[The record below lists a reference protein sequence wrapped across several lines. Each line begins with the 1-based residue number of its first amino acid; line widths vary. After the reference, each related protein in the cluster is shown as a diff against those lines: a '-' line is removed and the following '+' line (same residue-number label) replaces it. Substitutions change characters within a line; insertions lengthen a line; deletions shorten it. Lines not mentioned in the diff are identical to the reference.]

1 MASDSTKTVPS
12 AFIPARVGG
21 DAIEMIVMALL
32 LAASIALFSF
42 MAPGFLS
49 SGNFSSMALQ
59 LPELAILS
67 LAMFVPII
75 SGGLNLSVTF
85 TANIAGL
92 TTAWLIKGVLVS
104 AGVAS
109 LPLAIAAGLAAGGFS
124 GLMIGV
130 IVAYVGAHPI
140 LVTLGA
146 MIFLRGLGEFL
157 TRGGAISGMPEAFL
171 TIGNGSVLGVPMPMV
186 IFLVAA
192 GVLAYIMQFTRAGFS
207 IHMIGSNLKATE
219 YSGINVKKVT
229 IILYTLSG
237 VLAGLAGMIM
247 LARFNSVRI
256 GHGESYLLITIL
268 ACFMAGA
275 NPFGGFGRVLPLVLG
290 LMSLQ
295 VIASGMNLMGA
306 SQHLATAVWG
316 AFLIAVMIVRAPFLK
331 KT

>member
-1 MASDSTKTVPS
+1 MASDSTKTAPS
-12 AFIPARVGG
+12 AISPKRIGG
-21 DAIEMIVMALL
+21 DAIELMVMALL

-49 SGNFSSMALQ
+49 TGNFSSMALQ

-92 TTAWLIKGVLVS
+92 TTAWLVKGALVN

-124 GLMIGV
+124 GFMIGV

-146 MIFLRGLGEFL
+146 MILLRGLGEFL
-157 TRGGAISGMPEAFL
+157 TRGGDISGMPEAFL
-171 TIGNGSVLGVPMPMV
+171 AIGNSAILGVPMPMV

-207 IHMIGSNLKATE
+207 IHMIGSNLKATK

-247 LARFNSVRI
+247 LARFNSVRV

-295 VIASGMNLMGA
+295 VIASGMNLLGA

>member
-1 MASDSTKTVPS
+1 MASDSTKTAPS
-12 AFIPARVGG
+12 AISPKRIGG
-21 DAIEMIVMALL
+21 DAIELMVMALL

-49 SGNFSSMALQ
+49 TGNFSSMALQ

-92 TTAWLIKGVLVS
+92 TTAWLVKGALVS

-124 GLMIGV
+124 GFMIGA

-157 TRGGAISGMPEAFL
+157 TRGGDISGMPEAFL
-171 TIGNGSVLGVPMPMV
+171 AIGNKAILGVPMPMV

-247 LARFNSVRI
+247 LARFNSVRV

>member
-1 MASDSTKTVPS
+1 MASDSTKTGSS
-12 AFIPARVGG
+12 AFSPKQLGG
-21 DAIEMIVMALL
+21 DAIELMVMALL

-49 SGNFSSMALQ
+49 TGNFSSMALQ

-92 TTAWLIKGVLVS
+92 TTAWLVKGALVS
-104 AGVAS
+104 AGIAS
-109 LPLAIAAGLAAGGFS
+109 LPLAIAAGLAAGGLS
-124 GLMIGV
+124 GFMIGV

-157 TRGGAISGMPEAFL
+157 TRGGDISGMPEAFL
-171 TIGNGSVLGVPMPMV
+171 AIGNSAFLGIPMPML

-192 GVLAYIMQFTRAGFS
+192 GVLAYIMQFTRAGFA

-247 LARFNSVRI
+247 LARFNSVRV

>member
-1 MASDSTKTVPS
+1 
-12 AFIPARVGG
+12 
-21 DAIEMIVMALL
+21 MALL
-32 LAASIALFSF
+32 FVASIVLFSLV
-42 MAPGFLS
+42 APGFLS
-49 SGNFSSMALQ
+49 RGNFSSMAVQ
-59 LPELAILS
+59 LSELGILS

-92 TTAWLIKGVLVS
+92 TTAWLVKGAL
-104 AGVAS
+104 AGAGIAS
-109 LPLAIAAGLAAGGFS
+109 LPVAVAAGLGAGGLTGFV
-124 GLMIGV
+124 IGA

-157 TRGGAISGMPEAFL
+157 TRGGDISGMPEAFL
-171 TIGNGSVLGVPMPMV
+171 TIGNGSLLGIPMPML

-192 GVLAYIMQFTRAGFS
+192 GVLAYVMQFTRTGFS
-207 IHMIGSNLKATE
+207 IHMIGSNLRATE
-219 YSGINVKKVT
+219 YSAINVKKVL
-229 IILYTLSG
+229 IVLYTISG
-237 VLAGLAGMIM
+237 VLAGLAGMVM

-256 GHGESYLLITIL
+256 GHGESYLLITVL

-316 AFLIAVMIVRAPFLK
+316 GFLIIVMMVRAPFLK

>member
-1 MASDSTKTVPS
+1 MATDNAKTAVSPP
-12 AFIPARVGG
+12 PAVKLSG
-21 DAIEMIVMALL
+21 DTIEISVMTLL
-32 LAASIALFSF
+32 LVASIVLFSLT
-42 MAPGFLS
+42 APGFLS
-49 SGNFSSMALQ
+49 AGNFSSMAVQ
-59 LPELAILS
+59 LPELGILS

-92 TTAWLIKGVLVS
+92 TTAWLVKGVLVS
-104 AGVAS
+104 AGLVS
-109 LPLAIAAGLAAGGFS
+109 LPIAITAGLAAGGLS
-124 GLMIGV
+124 GFMIGV

-146 MIFLRGLGEFL
+146 MIFMRGLGEFL
-157 TRGGAISGMPEAFL
+157 TRGDDISGMPDAFL
-171 TIGNGSVLGVPMPMV
+171 ALGNSSLLGIPVPML

-207 IHMIGSNLKATE
+207 IHMIGSNLRATE
-219 YSGINVKKVT
+219 YSGINVKKVL

-237 VLAGLAGMIM
+237 VLAGLAGMVM
-247 LARFNSVRI
+247 LSRFNSVRV

-316 AFLIAVMIVRAPFLK
+316 AFLIAVMILRAPFLK
-331 KT
+331 KI